1 MNTRCRPLS
10 HTPEERGAWRFRI
23 LARQEIAMPIRALL
37 HPLAA
42 GVLIVASA
50 GAVAANASA
59 HQAAVA
65 FAESAVPAWT
75 QAAQSMPQKR
85 PLVAQ
90 FFADARS
97 DQAARIRAQMERM
110 EARARADDR
119 LNGRVQPRDGGGR
132 GDWQQQERM
141 RQERGN
147 GDQGNWRGSRRG

>member
-1 MNTRCRPLS
+1 
-10 HTPEERGAWRFRI
+10 
-23 LARQEIAMPIRALL
+23 MPIRALL
-37 HPLAA
+37 RTLAA

-59 HQAAVA
+59 RQAAVA
-65 FAESAVPAWT
+65 FAESTMPSWT
-75 QAAQSMPQKR
+75 QAAQTMPQDR

-90 FFADARS
+90 FFADTRS
-97 DQAARIRAQMERM
+97 EQAARIRAQMERM

-119 LNGRVQPRDGGGR
+119 LNGRVQSRDGGR

-147 GDQGNWRGSRRG
+147 GDQGNWRGSRRGSTHTLPHFTSRNLPRGT

>member
-1 MNTRCRPLS
+1 
-10 HTPEERGAWRFRI
+10 
-23 LARQEIAMPIRALL
+23 MPIRALL
-37 HPLAA
+37 RPLAA

-59 HQAAVA
+59 RQAAVA
-65 FAESAVPAWT
+65 FAESALPAWT
-75 QAAQSMPQKR
+75 QAADTMPKER

-90 FFADARS
+90 FFADARG

-119 LNGRVQPRDGGGR
+119 LNGRVQPRDGGGGGR
-132 GDWQQQERM
+132 SDWQQQERM

>member
-1 MNTRCRPLS
+1 
-10 HTPEERGAWRFRI
+10 
-23 LARQEIAMPIRALL
+23 MPIRALL
-37 HPLAA
+37 RPLAA

-50 GAVAANASA
+50 GAVAGNASA
-59 HQAAVA
+59 RQAAVA
-65 FAESAVPAWT
+65 FAESALPVWT
-75 QAAQSMPQKR
+75 QTAQTMPQER

-90 FFADARS
+90 FFADTRS
-97 DQAARIRAQMERM
+97 EQAARIRAQMERM

-132 GDWQQQERM
+132 GDWQQQQERL